1 MVSDAKYQLIEPH
14 SRLTTVK
21 PWGRSAIYTVDWLLR
36 VATPPRCG
44 NLIDWFRD
52 SNITVML
59 RKHDEPNL

>member
-1 MVSDAKYQLIEPH
+1 MP
-14 SRLTTVK
+14 
-21 PWGRSAIYTVDWLLR
+21 LR
-36 VATPPRCG
+36 CV